1 MTSILEPEGLAYAL
15 QHYTATDKDITPVLD
30 KTIDSI
36 DKKELQKR
44 YDDVVN
50 LAEEN
55 KEFAAHIAPDLIK
68 LRSQKDNPEAV
79 MAGQRELLKKVYR
92 NMVNEY
98 EIGMETSKQE
108 MDNGYHD
115 PEEGDDT
122 APTADTHDTSSDVGQ
137 GYTDDPESVAPAYQR
152 RTAYASSVLDQIAER
167 TGADM
172 SIVKALYNNTLLDHE
187 VNHKGLTAGESSE
200 ANVRLT
206 TRDVEEQVGANSP
219 LTRAKGVSTKPDVR
233 TVTRRTLNAV
243 KKAVENGEH
252 AKALA
257 ILQRKGLLPEKVDA
271 NGHSV
276 DTRSPLQKALVPEVL
291 QSYTKADL
299 LHGVMVDSDGR
310 SVPAAVDVQ
319 RVTEGGAKELGYMN
333 EHGEWLV
340 PQDMSFPKVLNESFH
355 AGLATI
361 MEPRN
366 GFAFQVSKIDSHQP
380 IWRDRG
386 MRTSHVTYGDSLNHT
401 FKHDVKATRAE
412 LQRSHN
418 IDDLADEHRS
428 ISKSMRQLERA
439 GKLSPERSKELHE
452 HLSLLEERMA
462 ELRDRNEPFDRDAN
476 IAGLR
481 SRDLEVSAS
490 QRKARLLN
498 ALKSDRADMQRR
510 RDAEV
515 DPQQRSALDKQLAGL
530 DKHIEEVK
538 ARPLSEDGSDT
549 WDHYRDPEEDT
560 VHSMF
565 QDRDGLTD
573 NDWVSALDKADEHS
587 QDMEAGNFADHDK
600 FQAERGDVPY
610 DPTQTVVK
618 DYKTRAEQRAIK
630 HKPVERSKDVPPAKR
645 LKAVRQSLAALEKLK
660 RSLTPVSG
668 KKVGR
673 TKLIELKSAVERAKA
688 ALDKHNA
695 KEVVYS
701 EGQVNKY
708 NNEFGQKPR
717 VLERSPEAAAQA
729 KRKGDLLKLHYDRAV
744 REYNKARNNRA
755 HHEAVEQGH
764 TKEAVE
770 AKMAELV
777 AQKKAIEQEMV
788 DAAAAKAER
797 GETQR
802 PDQRGNRLDKPA
814 ESPLSVE
821 VAKALAELE
830 TARKVVADKEAALN
844 TQPVHENP
852 VDVASLDEKVQ
863 VSERRLN
870 QLESALR
877 AAERSD
883 VNLAG
888 NSKTKHRVELAEKV
902 LERRR
907 KTLQSADTPEAKAKA
922 QKAVDVSRQV
932 LADAKKAHADTIKGL
947 TAKREALEQA
957 RAQAKVA
964 VEQAKRARAKADET
978 PKNKLVDPSKA
989 AQDLADAKAR
999 LAQAERRVSELRD
1012 VAAESKPVREQVADD
1027 RRAEV
1032 EAVQEAPVEVQR
1044 AVKSFFDQV
1053 DENRS
1058 APGVAKSIRLLT
1070 ERAQHSR
1077 GDAKHRGFAKFLN
1090 GFHKVFTKIVYHG
1103 IAEISPWSEERA
1115 RHFGTDSIIR
1125 AQEFAARL
1133 REFDGDAKVAQAAY
1147 DDLLNGV
1154 DSDGAKSLR
1163 TALNGILERV
1173 REIDPTYDWGDVP
1186 TVFDV
1191 GEMQRRMADL
1201 KEILQREGV
1210 EDLEGFVNNIQTQH
1224 GLSGPRYF
1232 DVRDTPSK
1240 IIGTH
1245 RDTELVKR
1253 LAPVLRREGFLKMD
1267 APEILAAVAMSAGKY
1282 MEWGRQFGLN
1292 IKDATGAPSHFDPSF
1307 KYRTIMD
1314 TLTPSDAAQMR
1325 KMFATLTGTIGY
1337 NVPNW
1342 VRTLNSV
1349 SFAWTASHYLLFSGV
1364 ASIPELAIV
1373 GARTRK
1379 GLQGQVAELSSS
1391 LMRVAL
1397 TDRKALVGMAE
1408 SLGIL
1413 HNQVVHHSL
1422 LNRYNMGELTTT
1434 KAASWVADKVFKI
1447 NQQYAITNLT
1457 TTTAMVSGMNF
1468 IAEHGRL
1475 AQEGNAK
1482 SAQYLKEL
1490 RISPEDAVRGQTD
1503 NNQNYQDA
1511 VRRFVHESLA
1521 IPEPGVMPRW
1531 MSDPRYAVV
1540 ASLKKFIYGLFNRV
1554 HVGIYEEGK
1563 QNGIGQAAAIT
1574 VGYATVAMALGAL
1587 SESLRA
1593 LIKNPTMADKPNQQ
1607 MDGWDDKFWRV
1618 FNATGLQGHAQLFAG
1633 PRVAYD
1639 IDKTKAGPFLAA
1651 LNPTIDWIY
1660 SDLIFDDK
1668 KTAATKTAEAVP
1680 VASQL
1685 PWAKSWLAGQ
1695 FGGK

>member
-1 MTSILEPEGLAYAL
+1 M
-15 QHYTATDKDITPVLD
+15 
-30 KTIDSI
+30 
-36 DKKELQKR
+36 QKR
-44 YDDVVN
+44 YVDVVN
-50 LAEEN
+50 RAKEN

-68 LRSQKDNPEAV
+68 LLSQKDNPEAV
-79 MAGQRELLKKVYR
+79 TAGQRELLKKVYR

-108 MDNGYHD
+108 MENGYHD

-172 SIVKALYNNTLLDHE
+172 SSVKALYNNTLLDHE

-206 TRDVEEQVGANSP
+206 TRDVEEQVDANSP

-276 DTRSPLQKALVPEVL
+276 DTRNPLQKALVPEVL
-291 QSYTKADL
+291 QSYTKSDL

-310 SVPAAVDVQ
+310 SVSAAVDVQ

-490 QRKARLLN
+490 QRKAQLLN

-515 DPQQRSALDKQLAGL
+515 DPQQRSLLDKQLAGL

-538 ARPLSEDGSDT
+538 ARPLSEDGSNT

-630 HKPVERSKDVPPAKR
+630 HEPVERSKDVPPAKR
-645 LKAVRQSLAALEKLK
+645 LKVVRQSLAALEKLK

-814 ESPLSVE
+814 ESPVTP
-821 VAKALAELE
+821 AM
-830 TARKVVADKEAALN
+830 KEAQLAVEAAQN
-844 TQPVHENP
+844 K
-852 VDVASLDEKVQ
+852 VDNAKG
-863 VSERRLN
+863 
-870 QLESALR
+870 A
-877 AAERSD
+877 
-883 VNLAG
+883 
-888 NSKTKHRVELAEKV
+888 
-902 LERRR
+902 
-907 KTLQSADTPEAKAKA
+907 PAKAKA
-922 QKAVDVSRQV
+922 ARE
-932 LADAKKAHADTIKGL
+932 LAAAKDKLTEAKKA
-947 TAKREALEQA
+947 
-957 RAQAKVA
+957 
-964 VEQAKRARAKADET
+964 ADET
-978 PKNKLVDPSKA
+978 TVAEPKPEDTEP
-989 AQDLADAKAR
+989 
-999 LAQAERRVSELRD
+999 
-1012 VAAESKPVREQVADD
+1012 KPVREQVADD

-1070 ERAQHSR
+1070 ERAQQSR

-1103 IAEISPWSEERA
+1103 VAEISPWSEERA

-1186 TVFDV
+1186 TVFDI

-1253 LAPVLRREGFLKMD
+1253 LAPVLRREGFLKTD

-1364 ASIPELAIV
+1364 ASIPELAII

-1457 TTTAMVSGMNF
+1457 STTAMVSGMNF

-1521 IPEPGVMPRW
+1521 NPEPGVMPRW

-1540 ASLKKFIYGLFNRV
+1540 ASLKKFVYGLFNRV
-1554 HVGIYEEGK
+1554 HVGVYEEGR

-1574 VGYATVAMALGAL
+1574 VGYATVAMALGSL

-1639 IDKTKAGPFLAA
+1639 MDKTKAGPFLAA
-1651 LNPTIDWIY
+1651 LNPTLDWIY

-1695 FGGK
+1695 FGGKD